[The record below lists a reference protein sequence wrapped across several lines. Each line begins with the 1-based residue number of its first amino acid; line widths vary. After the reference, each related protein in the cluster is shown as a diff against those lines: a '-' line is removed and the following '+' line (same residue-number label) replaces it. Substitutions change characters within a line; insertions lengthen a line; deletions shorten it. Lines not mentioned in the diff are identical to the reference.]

1 MPLCKTCGEY
11 YPKGKCPSCSL
22 KTNSSVVSEPV
33 ERMAESSI
41 SEFDRA
47 IAAYEKK
54 EKKREERRAER
65 REAEREILQQ
75 LAQAEKG
82 LQRDERDVAE
92 AILKGLETTFSP
104 KILEPYRYRIEI
116 VRKKLEAD
124 KK

>member
-11 YPKGKCPSCSL
+11 YPKGKCLRCSP
-22 KTNSSVVSEPV
+22 KTNSSVVREPV
-33 ERMAESSI
+33 AQKVESSI

-47 IAAYEKK
+47 IAVYEKK
-54 EKKREERRAER
+54 EKERAQRRAER
-65 REAEREILQQ
+65 REAERKILEQ

-82 LQRDERDVAE
+82 LQHDEPDAAE
-92 AILKGLETTFSP
+92 AILRGLETTFSP

-116 VRKKLEAD
+116 VRKKLEVG